1 MFFPCPHCQF
11 LIAQHPQQR
20 TLPATCPRCGNAL
33 EDAVE
38 PIEATAD
45 VIAGS
50 ELPSAAD
57 GVEPSGSGDEEDA
70 HAGSDAYPAQVA
82 APLEPGAT
90 DAHADAPPRAAAG
103 SPSRTPARTAR
114 ATSLRW
120 LQQHPW
126 AVIAALA
133 VVLAIQVLLADR
145 ARLAADAGWRP
156 ALETVCGA
164 LRCSLPAWHE
174 PAAFTMLDRRIR
186 PATDAG
192 PGVLRVDA
200 SFRNDARWPQA
211 WPALQLS
218 LADADG
224 RTLGS
229 QVFLPAQYLD
239 TVPDTLVAPGQ
250 SAQITFLVREPGP
263 GTVAFSFEFR

>member
-20 TLPATCPRCGNAL
+20 ALPATCPRCGNAL
-33 EDAVE
+33 EDAGE
-38 PIEATAD
+38 PIEAAAGA
-45 VIAGS
+45 IAGS
-50 ELPSAAD
+50 EPASAAD
-57 GVEPSGSGDEEDA
+57 GVAPSGSGNEEDA
-70 HAGSDAYPAQVA
+70 PAGIDACPLQVD
-82 APLEPGAT
+82 APREPDAT
-90 DAHADAPPRAAAG
+90 DAAADVRSPATG
-103 SPSRTPARTAR
+103 SPSSATTRIARTAP
-114 ATSLRW
+114 LRW
-120 LQQHPW
+120 LQQRPW

-164 LRCSLPAWHE
+164 LRCALPAWHE
-174 PAAFTMLDRRIR
+174 PAAFTMIDRRIR
-186 PATDAG
+186 PATDTG

-239 TVPDTLVAPGQ
+239 AVPDTLVAPGQ